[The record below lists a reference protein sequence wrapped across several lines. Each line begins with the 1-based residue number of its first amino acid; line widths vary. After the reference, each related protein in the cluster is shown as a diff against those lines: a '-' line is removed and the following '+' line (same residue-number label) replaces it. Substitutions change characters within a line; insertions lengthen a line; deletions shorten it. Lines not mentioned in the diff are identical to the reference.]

1 MCAGFFLGSLIEAK
15 LTIGISDIVLRK
27 MFGSMLL
34 IIGYRRNKTAVIS
47 NSVQFV
53 EQEFPKPVVP
63 SEETVSSL
71 YWANVLNTK
80 TIRMDES
87 ENLAS
92 NKTKQTKR
100 RIYWWM

>member
-1 MCAGFFLGSLIEAK
+1 MST
-15 LTIGISDIVLRK
+15 LTR
-27 MFGSMLL
+27 M
-34 IIGYRRNKTAVIS
+34 NKTATLS

-53 EQEFPKPVVP
+53 EQEFAKSVAP
-63 SEETVSSL
+63 SEETTSSI

-80 TIRMDES
+80 TIRMDKL

-92 NKTKQTKR
+92 DKTKPTKR